1 MNIALKANI
10 LHQNVGQEL
19 DRCLGFL
26 ESRGVGVR
34 VSEELVRFLP
44 GRDLPVIAQGQPLPK
59 DISLVLALGG
69 DGTVLAA
76 ARMAVGSRVPVFS
89 VNLGNFGFL
98 TTSSLE
104 EFPEHFK
111 RILEGDYEVEERMM
125 LSAEISGRDG
135 ATRNFT
141 ALNDVVLHKG
151 ALARPILIDIKA
163 GDDLVGVFP
172 ADGVIVATPT
182 GSTAYSLS
190 AAGPILFPL
199 MNAIAVTPICPHT
212 LAVRPFVVPAEYPV
226 TLSEQSSHHD
236 VLLTVDGQLSEPVG
250 DEDIVRVTRSADV
263 TLLVKSFKGSFFSL
277 LRSKL
282 KWGERESHRR

>member
-10 LHQNVGQEL
+10 IHKNIRQEL
-19 DRCLGFL
+19 ERCLGFL
-26 ESRGVGVR
+26 DARGVGVWI
-34 VSEELVRFLP
+34 SEELVEFLP
-44 GRDLPVIAQGQPLPK
+44 GRNLPVIRSGQLLP
-59 DISLVLALGG
+59 DEISLVLALGG

-76 ARMAVGSRVPVFS
+76 ARMAVGSRTPIFS

-104 EFPEHFK
+104 EFSEHFE

-125 LSAEISGRDG
+125 LSAEIIGKGRP
-135 ATRNFT
+135 TRKFT

-151 ALARPILIDIKA
+151 SLARPILIDIKA
-163 GDDLVGVFP
+163 GEDLVGVFP

-190 AAGPILFPL
+190 AAGPILYPL
-199 MNAIAVTPICPHT
+199 MNAMAVTPICPHT

-226 TLSEQSSHHD
+226 TLSEQSAHHD
-236 VLLTVDGQLSEPVG
+236 VLVTVDGQLSEPVRN
-250 DEDIVRVTRSADV
+250 EDIIRITRSSDV

-282 KWGERESHRR
+282 KWGERERNRR

>member
-10 LHQNVGQEL
+10 LHKNVRQEL
-19 DRCLGFL
+19 ERCLGFL
-26 ESRGVGVR
+26 DARGVGVWI
-34 VSEELVRFLP
+34 SEELVKFLP
-44 GRDLPVIAQGQPLPK
+44 DRQLPVIRSGQALPGEV
-59 DISLVLALGG
+59 SLVLALGG

-76 ARMAVGSRVPVFS
+76 ARMAVGSRVPIFS

-104 EFPEHFK
+104 EFPEHFE

-125 LSAEISGRDG
+125 LSAEIVSRDG
-135 ATRNFT
+135 ATRSFT
-141 ALNDVVLHKG
+141 ALNEIVLHKG
-151 ALARPILIDIKA
+151 SLARPILIDIKA
-163 GDDLVGVFP
+163 GEDLVGVFP
-172 ADGVIVATPT
+172 ADGVIVSTPT

-190 AAGPILFPL
+190 AAGPILYPM

-212 LAVRPFVVPAEYPV
+212 LAVRPFVVPAEIPV

-236 VLLTVDGQLSEPVG
+236 VLVTVDGQLSEPVR
-250 DEDIVRVTRSADV
+250 DEDKIRVTRSGDV

-282 KWGERESHRR
+282 KWGERERNRR